1 MRTRAQGAAG
11 PARPLLPGMEPRL
24 REPERHAAELSPLLR
39 AWFAA
44 HGRDLPWRVNYT
56 PYEVWISEIMLQ
68 QTQMD
73 RAVGYFRRWMGQL
86 PDVAALAAASE
97 EAVLRLWEGLGY

>member
-1 MRTRAQGAAG
+1 MGG
-11 PARPLLPGMEPRL
+11 EPRPLRD
-24 REPERHAAELSPLLR
+24 PERHAAGLSPLLR

-44 HGRDLPWRVNYT
+44 NRRDLPWRVNYT

-73 RAVGYFRRWMGQL
+73 RAV
-86 PDVAALAAASE
+86 
-97 EAVLRLWEGLGY
+97 